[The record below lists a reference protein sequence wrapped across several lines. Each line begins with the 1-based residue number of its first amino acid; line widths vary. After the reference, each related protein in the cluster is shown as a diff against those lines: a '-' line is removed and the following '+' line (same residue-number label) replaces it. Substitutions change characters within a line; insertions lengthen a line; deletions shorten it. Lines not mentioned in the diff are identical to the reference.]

1 MFLQFRIHAAGDGGR
16 WEFDMKQDMTLDILI
31 QLAHGLAEHFGPQC
45 EIAIHDVTRD
55 LSNTIVSIENGQIS
69 GRAQGDAAS
78 NVVLEALHTPPEELK
93 DQIGYLTRSSD
104 GKALKSSSIYIRD
117 RSGNLRYIFSVNYD
131 ISSLKAVDELIRGLI
146 TTHPATDQSGKA
158 EQKKQESAP
167 RIPHTVTELLDSL
180 IEHALAEVGK
190 PVVMMTKEDKIRVV
204 RYLND
209 AGAFLITKS
218 GNRIASV
225 LGISKFTLYKYM
237 ESGTP

>member
-1 MFLQFRIHAAGDGGR
+1 
-16 WEFDMKQDMTLDILI
+16 MKQDMTLDILI

-55 LSNTIVSIENGQIS
+55 LSNTSVSIENGQIS

-146 TTHPATDQSGKA
+146 PTHPATDQSGKA
-158 EQKKQESAP
+158 EQEKQESAP

-218 GNRIASV
+218 GDRIASV

>member
-1 MFLQFRIHAAGDGGR
+1 
-16 WEFDMKQDMTLDILI
+16 MKQDMTLDILI

-158 EQKKQESAP
+158 EQEKQESAP

-218 GNRIASV
+218 GDRIASV

>member
-1 MFLQFRIHAAGDGGR
+1 
-16 WEFDMKQDMTLDILI
+16 MKQDMTLDILI

-158 EQKKQESAP
+158 EQEKQESAP

-180 IEHALAEVGK
+180 IEHALAEMGK

-218 GNRIASV
+218 GDRIASV

>member
-1 MFLQFRIHAAGDGGR
+1 
-16 WEFDMKQDMTLDILI
+16 MKQDMTLDILI

-55 LSNTIVSIENGQIS
+55 LSNTIVYIENGQIS

-204 RYLND
+204 RYLNN

-218 GNRIASV
+218 GDRIASV

>member
-1 MFLQFRIHAAGDGGR
+1 
-16 WEFDMKQDMTLDILI
+16 MKQDMTLDILI

-55 LSNTIVSIENGQIS
+55 LSNTIVYIENGQIS
-69 GRAQGDAAS
+69 GRTEGDAAS

-158 EQKKQESAP
+158 EQEIQESAP

-218 GNRIASV
+218 GDRIASV

>member
-1 MFLQFRIHAAGDGGR
+1 
-16 WEFDMKQDMTLDILI
+16 MTLDILI
-31 QLAHGLAEHFGPQC
+31 QLAHGLAEHFGTQC

-55 LSNTIVSIENGQIS
+55 LSNTIVYIENGQIS

-218 GNRIASV
+218 GDRIASV

>member
-1 MFLQFRIHAAGDGGR
+1 
-16 WEFDMKQDMTLDILI
+16 MKQDMTLDILI
-31 QLAHGLAEHFGPQC
+31 QLAHGLAEHFGTQC

-55 LSNTIVSIENGQIS
+55 LSNTIVYIENGQIS

-218 GNRIASV
+218 GDRIASV

>member
-1 MFLQFRIHAAGDGGR
+1 
-16 WEFDMKQDMTLDILI
+16 MKQDMTLDILI

-204 RYLND
+204 RYLNN

-218 GNRIASV
+218 GDRIASV

>member
-1 MFLQFRIHAAGDGGR
+1 
-16 WEFDMKQDMTLDILI
+16 MKQDMTLDILI
-31 QLAHGLAEHFGPQC
+31 QLAHGLAEHFGTQC

-218 GNRIASV
+218 GDRIASV

>member
-1 MFLQFRIHAAGDGGR
+1 
-16 WEFDMKQDMTLDILI
+16 MKQDMTLDILI

-55 LSNTIVSIENGQIS
+55 LSNTIVYIENGQIS

-218 GNRIASV
+218 GDRIASV

>member
-1 MFLQFRIHAAGDGGR
+1 
-16 WEFDMKQDMTLDILI
+16 MKQDMTLDILI

-55 LSNTIVSIENGQIS
+55 LSNTIVYIENGQIS

-209 AGAFLITKS
+209 AGAFLIIKS
-218 GNRIASV
+218 GDRIASV

>member
-1 MFLQFRIHAAGDGGR
+1 
-16 WEFDMKQDMTLDILI
+16 MKQDMTLDILI

-158 EQKKQESAP
+158 EQEKQEPAP

-218 GNRIASV
+218 GDRIASV

>member
-1 MFLQFRIHAAGDGGR
+1 
-16 WEFDMKQDMTLDILI
+16 MKQDMTLDILI

-131 ISSLKAVDELIRGLI
+131 ISSLKAVDGLIRGLI

-218 GNRIASV
+218 GDRIASV

>member
-1 MFLQFRIHAAGDGGR
+1 
-16 WEFDMKQDMTLDILI
+16 MKQDMTLDILI

-131 ISSLKAVDELIRGLI
+131 IASLKAVDELIRGLI

-158 EQKKQESAP
+158 EQEKQESAP

-218 GNRIASV
+218 GDRIASV

>member
-1 MFLQFRIHAAGDGGR
+1 
-16 WEFDMKQDMTLDILI
+16 MKQDMTLNILI

-55 LSNTIVSIENGQIS
+55 LSNTIVHIENGQVS
-69 GRAQGDAAS
+69 GRAEGDAAS
-78 NVVLEALHTPPEELK
+78 NIVLEALHTPPQELT
-93 DQIGYLTRSSD
+93 DQIGYLTRSPE
-104 GKALKSSSIYIRD
+104 GEALKSTSIYIRD
-117 RSGNLRYIFSVNYD
+117 RSGNLRYIFSINYN
-131 ISSLKAVDELIRGLI
+131 IASLKAVDELIRGLI
-146 TTHPATDQSGKA
+146 TTRAAAGSSGK
-158 EQKKQESAP
+158 EGEKEQESAP

-209 AGAFLITKS
+209 AGAFLITRS
-218 GNRIASV
+218 GDRIASV

-237 ESGTP
+237 ESDSPA

>member
-1 MFLQFRIHAAGDGGR
+1 
-16 WEFDMKQDMTLDILI
+16 MKQDMTLDILI

-55 LSNTIVSIENGQIS
+55 LSNTIVYIENGQIS

-131 ISSLKAVDELIRGLI
+131 IASLKAVDELIRGLI

-218 GNRIASV
+218 GDRIASV

>member
-1 MFLQFRIHAAGDGGR
+1 
-16 WEFDMKQDMTLDILI
+16 MKQDMTLDILI

-55 LSNTIVSIENGQIS
+55 LSNTIVYIENGQIS
-69 GRAQGDAAS
+69 GRTEGDAAS

-218 GNRIASV
+218 GDRIASV

>member
-1 MFLQFRIHAAGDGGR
+1 
-16 WEFDMKQDMTLDILI
+16 MKQDMTLDILI

-93 DQIGYLTRSSD
+93 DQIGYLTRSSG

-218 GNRIASV
+218 GDRIASV

>member
-1 MFLQFRIHAAGDGGR
+1 
-16 WEFDMKQDMTLDILI
+16 MKQDMTLDILI

-131 ISSLKAVDELIRGLI
+131 ISSLKAVDKLIRGLI

-218 GNRIASV
+218 GDRIASV

>member
-1 MFLQFRIHAAGDGGR
+1 M
-16 WEFDMKQDMTLDILI
+16 
-31 QLAHGLAEHFGPQC
+31 
-45 EIAIHDVTRD
+45 
-55 LSNTIVSIENGQIS
+55 
-69 GRAQGDAAS
+69 
-78 NVVLEALHTPPEELK
+78 
-93 DQIGYLTRSSD
+93 
-104 GKALKSSSIYIRD
+104 
-117 RSGNLRYIFSVNYD
+117 
-131 ISSLKAVDELIRGLI
+131 DELIRGLI

-218 GNRIASV
+218 GDRIASV

>member
-1 MFLQFRIHAAGDGGR
+1 
-16 WEFDMKQDMTLDILI
+16 MKQDMTLDILI

-180 IEHALAEVGK
+180 IEHALAEAGK

-218 GNRIASV
+218 GDRIASV

>member
-1 MFLQFRIHAAGDGGR
+1 
-16 WEFDMKQDMTLDILI
+16 MKQDMTLDILI

-117 RSGNLRYIFSVNYD
+117 RSGTLRYIFSVNYD

-158 EQKKQESAP
+158 EQEKQESAP

-218 GNRIASV
+218 GDRIASV

>member
-1 MFLQFRIHAAGDGGR
+1 
-16 WEFDMKQDMTLDILI
+16 MKQDMTLDILI

-55 LSNTIVSIENGQIS
+55 LSNTIVYIENGQIS
-69 GRAQGDAAS
+69 GRTEGDAAS

-158 EQKKQESAP
+158 EQEKQESAP

-218 GNRIASV
+218 GDRIASV